1 MSLDWLFFRS
11 TWVHSLFIV
20 GSRYSIFSSIC
31 MCGRSLFVLLSCF
44 PLAIVLSIL
53 LRYTD
58 YDYPFD
64 IFKLFWQNNLGD
76 SISLKPCI
84 VLNTPE
90 HIIYQTMELSISFN
104 IVISE
109 RVLYGGQACRTRV
122 KMCYSFQSFP
132 FSGIT
137 KLLQSTVCVFL
148 FALSFEII
156 QDICRSKRPVNASF
170 VKIKSW

>member
-31 MCGRSLFVLLSCF
+31 MFGRSLFVLLSCF
-44 PLAIVLSIL
+44 PLAIVLSVL

-64 IFKLFWQNNLGD
+64 TFKFFWQNNLGD

-84 VLNTPE
+84 VLNTTE
-90 HIIYQTMELSISFN
+90 HITYQTMKLSISFD

-109 RVLYGGQACRTRV
+109 RVLYGGQQCRTRV
-122 KMCYSFQSFP
+122 NICYSFQSFP
-132 FSGIT
+132 FSGIA
-137 KLLQSTVCVFL
+137 KLLQSTVCFIAICIVFW
-148 FALSFEII
+148 
-156 QDICRSKRPVNASF
+156 DYKRYLQ
-170 VKIKSW
+170 KQKTC